1 MHELGLRSSIVDA
14 VEQRAGVRPVAVVT
28 VRVGRLLHVH
38 PEAFEQSF
46 AVAAM
51 GTVAEQ
57 ARPRLVLLPVRAR
70 CTQCG
75 TEWEGDGRGRLPHL
89 RGCGHGAHRRRR
101 VAARVHR
108 VPGLRGGV
116 MRLGIPGQV
125 QEF

>member
-1 MHELGLRSSIVDA
+1 MHELGLCSSIVDA
-14 VEQRAGVRPVAVVT
+14 VEQRAGVRPVAAVT

-75 TEWEGDGRGRLPHL
+75 TEWEGDGPPA
-89 RGCGHGAHRRRR
+89 GCPTCGA
-101 VAARVHR
+101 VDME
-108 VPGLRGGV
+108 LTGGDE
-116 MRLGIPGQV
+116 LLLESIEYQA
-125 QEF
+125 